1 MAETYTPPF
10 EKYGLEAP
18 EAASPP
24 VESGQGEHTPPTTP
38 DAPQEGYTPPWQK
51 YGMSDPLSHA
61 PAKDDTETIARTAEQ
76 KFIESAAKPKKPTLS
91 WVEQVGRAAFF
102 DLTDKATAALV
113 HRNLREQHPDLSYEQ
128 TLRMVRGVLDEEQS
142 TSADIAGML
151 TPGVGVGK
159 AVAGAGRLGLSAV
172 QKTGVAKGAMRWAAR
187 NPKLAGVIQTAAEG
201 AGGGVAFEA
210 IRSATENAVDS
221 EAGLDTESVIDATL
235 TGGIVGGLLA
245 PPVQGAARMAGEGV
259 KAAVGYVGR
268 MLGATGPQAA
278 QATQRVLRAAAR
290 PGETMDVTLAR
301 LQASAQDFAV
311 ANGRAPALA
320 EIMPVEAVEDIAGIA
335 RHYKGLD
342 QRARELSDEQIGEV
356 VGSFD
361 SFLNA
366 GAKLKDTSTIKK
378 QANRMFSS
386 LMRRHGNVPV
396 TVPDDSLDVLARNT
410 DWLEQQVKAG
420 SPAAKEIKSVVEAR
434 DGIGK
439 LRRKFNDLAGR
450 QNVAVMRQ
458 EVADLKEELATL
470 IRERVEGGEV
480 DASEEAVLGVL
491 VKYRDAVTN
500 AVAKAEEAGRAT
512 MNTDEFLPVLRN
524 AEMVLDRYNRDGLKV
539 RLSDV
544 NMLRAAASDHAFT
557 ETDAAKRQIARAING
572 AVSQIGK
579 DEIPMY
585 GRVVDTFSK
594 AMTRMEAQAAG
605 RAAVRG
611 SESAE
616 NLGVLAESGLTPKG
630 KQIGPERITA
640 VREGATEG
648 AKLELRGAA
657 RGTRREVASA
667 TRKISDSDEIKNAIR
682 AVAPKEAD
690 AIIERS
696 AQVSKSIDNLE
707 ALASVKS
714 PSSLNSDQQAAK
726 MVLEGIVAHR
736 LGGAALAQL
745 GAWLFTRA
753 RIPRGTATKVIEM
766 LADPGQSDKAL
777 AYMVRR
783 KVNMAGFVGAVV
795 AELERT
801 SR

>member
-10 EKYGLEAP
+10 EKYGLAAP
-18 EAASPP
+18 STTPPAVAEAAQEEP
-24 VESGQGEHTPPTTP
+24 G
-38 DAPQEGYTPPWQK
+38 APAPGYTPPWKK
-51 YGMSDPLSHA
+51 YGLSDPSSTE
-61 PAKDDTETIARTAEQ
+61 PVTDDTETVARAAEQ
-76 KFIESAAKPKKPTLS
+76 KFIESAAKPKRPTLS
-91 WVEQVGRAAFF
+91 WIEQVGRAAFF
-102 DLTDKATAALV
+102 DLTDMATAKLV
-113 HRNLREQHPDLSYEQ
+113 QRQLQAEHPDLTYAQ
-128 TLRMVRGVLDEEQS
+128 TLRMVRGVLEEEQS

-151 TPGVGVGK
+151 APGLGVGK
-159 AVAGAGRLGLSAV
+159 GVAAAGKGIASAV
-172 QKTGVAKGAMRWAAR
+172 TKTGVAKGAMRWAAR
-187 NPKLAGVIQTAAEG
+187 HPKLAGVIQTAAEG
-201 AGGGVAFEA
+201 AGGGAAFEA
-210 IRSATENAVDS
+210 IRASTENAIEQS
-221 EAGLDTESVIDATL
+221 AGLAGDNESVIDATL

-245 PPVQGAARMAGEGV
+245 PPVQGAARVAGEGLRG
-259 KAAVGYVGR
+259 AMGYIGR
-268 MLGATGPQAA
+268 MLGATGPQSA
-278 QATQRVLRAAAR
+278 QATQRILRAAAR
-290 PGETMDVTLAR
+290 PNETPDVTLER
-301 LQASAQDFAV
+301 LQASARDFAA

-320 EIMPVEAVEDIAGIA
+320 EILPAEAVEDIAGIA

-342 QRARELSDEQIGEV
+342 QRARELSDAQIDDV

-361 SFLNA
+361 GFLNS
-366 GAKLKDTSTIKK
+366 GAKLKDTSTIKG

-386 LMRRHGNVPV
+386 LMRRHGNTPV
-396 TVPDDSLDVLARNT
+396 SVPDDSLEVLARNT

-450 QNVAVMRQ
+450 QNVAVMRR
-458 EVADLKEELATL
+458 EVADLKEELETL

-480 DASEEAVLGVL
+480 DASEEAILGVL

-500 AVAKAEEAGRAT
+500 AVAKSEEAGRAT

-524 AEMVLDRYNRDGLKV
+524 AEMVLDRYSRDGLKV
-539 RLSDV
+539 RLSDA
-544 NMLRAAASDHAFT
+544 NMLRSAASDHAFN

-579 DEIPMY
+579 TELPRY
-585 GRVVDTFSK
+585 GQVVDTFSK
-594 AMTRMEAQAAG
+594 AMTRMESQAAG
-605 RAAVRG
+605 RAAVKG
-611 SESAE
+611 AESAE
-616 NLGVLAESGLTPKG
+616 NLGVMTGSGLTPKG
-630 KQIGPERITA
+630 KQVGAERIPA
-640 VREGATEG
+640 LREGAQEG

-657 RGTRREVASA
+657 RGTRRDVAA
-667 TRKISDSDEIKNAIR
+667 TTRKISESDEIKAAIR

-696 AQVSKSIDNLE
+696 SQVSKSIENLE

-714 PSSLNSDQQAAK
+714 PSSLNADQQAAK
-726 MVLEGIVAHR
+726 MVLEGVVAHR

-766 LADPGQSDKAL
+766 LADPDQSDKAL
-777 AYMVRR
+777 SYMVRQ